1 MEDEQKGLN
10 VNVDDFH
17 AVTFAELGAQDQQ
30 RVFADALEGKETL
43 SGFFRYKDRIYSI
56 YRLVS
61 AIIDAREAGK

>member
-1 MEDEQKGLN
+1 MEDEQKGL
-10 VNVDDFH
+10 NVDDFH
-17 AVTFAELGAQDQQ
+17 AVTFAELGAQNQQ

-61 AIIDAREAGK
+61 AIIDARGAGK